1 MTREVRK
8 MDELE
13 MLKELDKLIN
23 DTPDLNTVLEETGT
37 TIETLTSQADELQ
50 AEYSALSEKMLLN
63 LSDPLPLRWEKLLRL
78 HSAGNQDA
86 LRLLNMYISDCSFFS
101 STEERITQY
110 AVTRK
115 RLDEL
120 TAWEEWYSAQS
131 RLFSGLPERIRSCKT
146 ANGEPGT
153 DADSVFTLMMK
164 SGCTSKNTDPVTLR
178 DNLTGI
184 STFIHGAGLEN
195 VSPLIWFLVIIHNQ
209 KKLCSTPGFIVN
221 PQNILRYQEYNI
233 TQDNGKNFNQYE
245 QYCNLY
251 LDLKESF
258 PRTDLQLCDMG
269 FLKCSNLSQWCC
281 DFVDYPCGIPSTAA
295 GIVERFSPDFFSNPW
310 NDVELLRNSNV
321 TYSELEQWGFA
332 HSGLTELFESTVQSI
347 QPGDIHYLIDN
358 SREFIRRLAESSGI
372 LSEIRPDDVYMAMA
386 FLCSKAVSQFEMLF
400 SEWAARA
407 IIL

>member
-1 MTREVRK
+1 

-23 DTPDLNTVLEETGT
+23 DTPDLNTVLEETGAP
-37 TIETLTSQADELQ
+37 IESLTAQADELQ
-50 AEYSALSEKMLLN
+50 AEYDALSEKLALN
-63 LSDPLPLRWEKLLRL
+63 VSDPLPLRWEKLLRL

-110 AVTRK
+110 AATRK

-120 TAWEEWYSAQS
+120 TAWEEWYSVQS

-195 VSPLIWFLVIIHNQ
+195 VSPLIWFFVIIHNQ
-209 KKLCSTPGFIVN
+209 KKLCSTLGFIVN

-295 GIVERFSPDFFSNPW
+295 GIIERFSPELFSNP
-310 NDVELLRNSNV
+310 
-321 TYSELEQWGFA
+321 
-332 HSGLTELFESTVQSI
+332 
-347 QPGDIHYLIDN
+347 
-358 SREFIRRLAESSGI
+358 
-372 LSEIRPDDVYMAMA
+372 
-386 FLCSKAVSQFEMLF
+386 
-400 SEWAARA
+400 
-407 IIL
+407 